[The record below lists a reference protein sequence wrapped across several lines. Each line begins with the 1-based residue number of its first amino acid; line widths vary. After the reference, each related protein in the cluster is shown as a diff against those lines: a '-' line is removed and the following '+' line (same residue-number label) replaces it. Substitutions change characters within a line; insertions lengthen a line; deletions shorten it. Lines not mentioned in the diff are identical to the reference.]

1 MTVVTRRR
9 DDINAAGR
17 KVRRPFAAKIG
28 SMTHRWAVA
37 RSGQRLRVARIA
49 NGAVALLASDLLR
62 LRRIN
67 RTMRFAMSSEL
78 SNFALVRASMTVA
91 AGVLSAAVWS
101 ATAFGADKVTFL
113 TSWFA
118 QAEHGGFYQAKATG
132 LYEKAGLDVT
142 IKMGGPQV
150 NGMQLLLAGET
161 DFMMGYDLQ
170 VLKMLEQG
178 LPVVTVATSF
188 QFDLQGMMAHEQ
200 VTGLDDLKDKTILV
214 ATSGRTTWWPWLK
227 AKFNYS
233 EEQTKPYTFNL
244 QPFFADKN
252 VVQQS
257 YPSSEPFQAKQQG
270 VPVKFFLFARDG
282 YPPYGTTMVTTRGF
296 VDKKADAT
304 ARFVKASL
312 EGWKSYFSDPAPAN
326 ALIKADNPKMSDEQI
341 AFAIEQ
347 LKALKSLDGGDAQT
361 MGIGIITEARWK
373 ATYDFMVSAGLLKP
387 EVDWKLGFTDRFVK
401 TLKLSM

>member
-1 MTVVTRRR
+1 MSANIWPIRS
-9 DDINAAGR
+9 AAT
-17 KVRRPFAAKIG
+17 AAILG
-28 SMTHRWAVA
+28 LA
-37 RSGQRLRVARIA
+37 
-49 NGAVALLASDLLR
+49 LAS
-62 LRRIN
+62 
-67 RTMRFAMSSEL
+67 TT
-78 SNFALVRASMTVA
+78 ASA
-91 AGVLSAAVWS
+91 
-101 ATAFGADKVTFL
+101 ADKVTFL

-142 IKMGGPQV
+142 LKMGGPQV
-150 NGMQLLLAGET
+150 NAAQLLLAGET

-178 LPVVTVATSF
+178 LPVITVATSF
-188 QFDLQGMMAHEQ
+188 QFDLQGIMAHDH
-200 VTGLDDLKDKTILV
+200 VAGLADLKDKTILV
-214 ATSGRTTWWPWLK
+214 ATAGRTTWWPWLK

-233 EEQTKPYTFNL
+233 DEQTKPYTFNL

-282 YPPYGTTMVTTRGF
+282 YPPYGTTMVTTRSF
-296 VDKKADAT
+296 VEKSPDAT

-312 EGWKSYFSDPAPAN
+312 EGWKSYLNDPAPGN

-341 AFAIEQ
+341 AFGVEQ
-347 LKALKSLDGGDAQT
+347 LKALKVLDGGDAQT
-361 MGIGIITEARWK
+361 LGIGMMTEARWK
-373 ATYDFMVSAGLLKP
+373 ATYDFMVAGGLLKP
-387 EVDWKLGFTDRFVK
+387 EVDWKQAFTDRFVK
-401 TLKLSM
+401 TLKLLM

>member
-1 MTVVTRRR
+1 MV
-9 DDINAAGR
+9 
-17 KVRRPFAAKIG
+17 AKIG
-28 SMTHRWAVA
+28 N
-37 RSGQRLRVARIA
+37 SG
-49 NGAVALLASDLLR
+49 LAP
-62 LRRIN
+62 
-67 RTMRFAMSSEL
+67 A
-78 SNFALVRASMTVA
+78 
-91 AGVLSAAVWS
+91 S
-101 ATAFGADKVTFL
+101 ATAFVVALALCSTTAHAADKVTFL

-142 IKMGGPQV
+142 LKMGGPQV
-150 NGMQLLLAGET
+150 NGAQLLLAGET

-178 LPVVTVATSF
+178 HPVITVATSF
-188 QFDLQGMMAHEQ
+188 QFDLQGMMTHDNVASL
-200 VTGLDDLKDKTILV
+200 GDLKDKTILV

-227 AKFNYS
+227 AKYKYT

-270 VPVKFFLFARDG
+270 VPVKFFLFAHDG
-282 YPPYGTTMVTTRGF
+282 YPPYGTTMVATRGF
-296 VDKKADAT
+296 AENKPDVT

-312 EGWKSYFSDPAPAN
+312 EGWKSYMSDPAPAN
-326 ALIKADNPKMSDEQI
+326 ALIRADNPKMSEEQI
-341 AFAIEQ
+341 AFGIEQ
-347 LKALKSLDGGDAQT
+347 LKALKVLDSGDART
-361 MGIGIITEARWK
+361 MGIGIITQARWK

-387 EVDWKLGFTDRFVK
+387 EVDWNQGFTDRFVK
-401 TLKLSM
+401 PLKLSM

>member
-1 MTVVTRRR
+1 
-9 DDINAAGR
+9 
-17 KVRRPFAAKIG
+17 
-28 SMTHRWAVA
+28 
-37 RSGQRLRVARIA
+37 
-49 NGAVALLASDLLR
+49 
-62 LRRIN
+62 
-67 RTMRFAMSSEL
+67 MRFAMSSEL
-78 SNFALVRASMTVA
+78 SNFAFLRASMTVA

-178 LPVVTVATSF
+178 LPAITVATSF
-188 QFDLQGMMAHEQ
+188 QFDLQGMMTHEQ

-227 AKFNYS
+227 AKFKYS
-233 EEQTKPYTFNL
+233 EEQTRPYTFNL

-296 VDKKADAT
+296 VDKNPDAT

-347 LKALKSLDGGDAQT
+347 LKALKALDGGDAQT

-373 ATYDFMVSAGLLKP
+373 ATYDFMVAAGLLKP

>member
-1 MTVVTRRR
+1 
-9 DDINAAGR
+9 
-17 KVRRPFAAKIG
+17 
-28 SMTHRWAVA
+28 
-37 RSGQRLRVARIA
+37 
-49 NGAVALLASDLLR
+49 
-62 LRRIN
+62 
-67 RTMRFAMSSEL
+67 MRFAMSSEL

-178 LPVVTVATSF
+178 LPAVTVATSF

-296 VDKKADAT
+296 VDKNPDAT

-347 LKALKSLDGGDAQT
+347 LKALKALDGGDAQT

-373 ATYDFMVSAGLLKP
+373 ATYDFMVAAGLLKP